1 MSLLNKGNTPSI
13 DLHGESKDIAIIL
26 VKDFIFDNYRL
37 NKKQIV
43 IVHGIGSG
51 ILKNAVHQELSKNQY
66 VKNYK
71 IDFFNVGST
80 IVTLKSIDK

>member
-1 MSLLNKGNTPSI
+1 MSLLHKSNTPAI
-13 DLHGESKDIAIIL
+13 DLHGETKDIAIVL

-51 ILKNAVHQELSKNQY
+51 ILKNAVHQELSKNPY
-66 VKNYK
+66 VKDYK
-71 IDFFNVGST
+71 IDFFNIGST
-80 IVTLKSIDK
+80 IVTLKAIDK